1 MFGGLCALWR
11 LFGRKTMN
19 NGSINIVNRKARYEY
34 EVLDTFEAGIV
45 LQGCEVKSVRAGK
58 VSLAEAFCR
67 FTGNELFLVNCNI
80 SPYPQAGVSLS
91 LSPTRQ
97 RKLLLNR
104 AELRRLHGKVTTK
117 GLTIIPLRIYSKGS
131 LMKIEIALVR
141 GKKATDKRKTI
152 RERDLQRES
161 RNLKGK
167 LKV

>member
-1 MFGGLCALWR
+1 MA
-11 LFGRKTMN
+11 N
-19 NGSINIVNRKARYEY
+19 DSINIVNRKARYEY
-34 EVLDTFEAGIV
+34 EILDTFEAGIV

-67 FTGNELFLVNCNI
+67 FVGNELFLVNCNI
-80 SPYPQAGVSLS
+80 SPYPQARVSQI

-131 LMKIEIALVR
+131 LMKLEIALVR
-141 GKKATDKRKTI
+141 GKKAADKRKTI

>member
-1 MFGGLCALWR
+1 MC
-11 LFGRKTMN
+11 GRKTMAN
-19 NGSINIVNRKARYEY
+19 DSINIVNRKARYEY
-34 EVLDTFEAGIV
+34 EILDTFEAGIV

-67 FTGNELFLVNCNI
+67 FVGNELFLVNCNI
-80 SPYPQAGVSLS
+80 SPYPQAGVSQI

-131 LMKIEIALVR
+131 LMKLEIALVR
-141 GKKATDKRKTI
+141 GKKAADKRKTI

>member
-1 MFGGLCALWR
+1 MA
-11 LFGRKTMN
+11 N
-19 NGSINIVNRKARYEY
+19 VSINIVNRKARYEY

-58 VSLAEAFCR
+58 ASLAEAFCR
-67 FTGNELFLVNCNI
+67 FIGNELFLVNCNI
-80 SPYPQAGVSLS
+80 SPYPQAGVNLS

-117 GLTIIPLRIYSKGS
+117 GSTIIPLRIYSKGS
-131 LMKIEIALVR
+131 LMKVEIALVR

-152 RERDLQRES
+152 RARDLQRKS